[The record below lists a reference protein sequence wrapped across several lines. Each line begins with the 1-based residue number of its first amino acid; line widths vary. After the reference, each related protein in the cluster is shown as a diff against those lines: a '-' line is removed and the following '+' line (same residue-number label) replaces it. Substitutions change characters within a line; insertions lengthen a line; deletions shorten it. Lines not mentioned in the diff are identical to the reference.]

1 MARMNTLLGRW
12 GRGGRKG
19 DMRNERKCVF
29 PSLHFLKSS
38 SFLSSLNF
46 FWGRIF
52 FFSFS
57 KKLLSD
63 RCENERHVSVILQL
77 LSRTHGPTAWVGSLF
92 CRYFILWATGRATDP
107 IFPGHGMLPVAATTM
122 NKKKK
127 KKKIEKRQDKAK
139 KRVTHM
145 GWWGIK
151 KCNRAMKK
159 QKEKYR
165 NIVRIFDPIFLLENI
180 G

>member
-1 MARMNTLLGRW
+1 M
-12 GRGGRKG
+12 
-19 DMRNERKCVF
+19 
-29 PSLHFLKSS
+29 
-38 SFLSSLNF
+38 
-46 FWGRIF
+46 
-52 FFSFS
+52 
-57 KKLLSD
+57 
-63 RCENERHVSVILQL
+63 
-77 LSRTHGPTAWVGSLF
+77 
-92 CRYFILWATGRATDP
+92 
-107 IFPGHGMLPVAATTM
+107 GHGAGDRSYIPGARDVARRS
-122 NKKKK
+122 NNNEQKKK

-165 NIVRIFDPIFLLENI
+165 SIVRIFDPIFLLENI

>member
-1 MARMNTLLGRW
+1 MTLPWLSTKQRSQYE
-12 GRGGRKG
+12 
-19 DMRNERKCVF
+19 EREIW
-29 PSLHFLKSS
+29 SS
-38 SFLSSLNF
+38 VV
-46 FWGRIF
+46 R
-52 FFSFS
+52 
-57 KKLLSD
+57 
-63 RCENERHVSVILQL
+63 
-77 LSRTHGPTAWVGSLF
+77 F

-127 KKKIEKRQDKAK
+127 IKIKIEKRQDKAK

-165 NIVRIFDPIFLLENI
+165 SIVRIFDPIFLLENI